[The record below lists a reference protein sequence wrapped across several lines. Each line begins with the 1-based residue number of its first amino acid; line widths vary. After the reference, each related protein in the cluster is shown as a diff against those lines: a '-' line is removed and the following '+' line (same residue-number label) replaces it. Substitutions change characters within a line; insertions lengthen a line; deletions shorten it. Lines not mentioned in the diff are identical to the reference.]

1 MRRRERLG
9 LAMGALRL
17 LLDSVPWCAW
27 WLRIGVRVV
36 AVRRV
41 RPAGASGT
49 EWTLWTPGPCLGR
62 ARSLSLGVGLG
73 RYVLTPRG
81 DRACDPKHQLRTHVL
96 QPASPVGGTPD
107 GRDVP
112 LALAVRVFGRLWGG
126 AACRACRC
134 VSWRAFARS
143 VALRVRRGLSILKN
157 GEAASGS
164 AGYLVDP
171 ASSHMLVSKIKPC
184 MSKYKRLVL

>member
-1 MRRRERLG
+1 VRAIRSGWVNGFATRRKRSVQIDACSGRLMRRGGETARRRVALHTVVCARPQPRRRRVGAIRVRRRERLG
-9 LAMGALRL
+9 LAMGASRP
-17 LLDSVPWCAW
+17 LLDSAPWCAW

-73 RYVLTPRG
+73 RRVLTPRG

-96 QPASPVGGTPD
+96 QPASPVGGIPD

-112 LALAVRVFGRLWGG
+112 LALAVRFT
-126 AACRACRC
+126 
-134 VSWRAFARS
+134 
-143 VALRVRRGLSILKN
+143 
-157 GEAASGS
+157 
-164 AGYLVDP
+164 
-171 ASSHMLVSKIKPC
+171 H
-184 MSKYKRLVL
+184 